1 VMNDE
6 VHAGLD
12 RNSDLSVGDGHRIT
26 HDPYVLVE
34 HRLAGPDV
42 VFPRM
47 PRAAQNATL
56 LTIVELVHVGWQSRA
71 HHAAQT
77 HPRGLVRARVLER
90 VELAVEVEYPDFA
103 SFDAHD
109 LPTARWDL
117 VDARYNVLGH
127 CYLPVTC
134 RGASRRSPYTD
145 AAFSH
150 KTL

>member
-1 VMNDE
+1 MDQTAIEEEVELGLANWNQGQGVDRFVKVGEQPPRQRERLFLEICRESVMNDE

-56 LTIVELVHVGWQSRA
+56 LTVVELVH
-71 HHAAQT
+71 
-77 HPRGLVRARVLER
+77 L
-90 VELAVEVEYPDFA
+90 
-103 SFDAHD
+103 
-109 LPTARWDL
+109 
-117 VDARYNVLGH
+117 
-127 CYLPVTC
+127 
-134 RGASRRSPYTD
+134 
-145 AAFSH
+145 
-150 KTL
+150 